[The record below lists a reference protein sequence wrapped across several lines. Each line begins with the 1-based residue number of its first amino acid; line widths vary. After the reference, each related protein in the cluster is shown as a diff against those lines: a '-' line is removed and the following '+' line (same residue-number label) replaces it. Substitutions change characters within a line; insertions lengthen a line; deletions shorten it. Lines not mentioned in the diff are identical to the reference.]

1 MAEHQLPKLTVRVRF
16 PSSAPENSTGA
27 SPHPRIRSRVPG
39 TRTAKVSIWD
49 TFAHTPGNISNDD
62 SGDVA
67 NDHYHRYAH
76 DVAMMKSTGV
86 NAYRFSIS
94 WPRIFPEGQASPIA
108 KDSTS
113 TADSWTRYGGRH
125 RAFRHALPLG
135 SSPGAPGPGSTAG
148 SRPTPR
154 RRSASTRAIWPSGSA
169 TASSTSS
176 RSTKGDPGEGRERHQ
191 GRVGNFSCGCVG
203 RLISVATDTPLRS
216 HVDRV
221 QLRWT
226 GSLGHARSTQDP
238 PRARSARLHA

>member
-67 NDHYHRYAH
+67 NDHYHRYAE
-76 DVAMMKSTGV
+76 DVALMKSTGV

-176 RSTKGDPGEGRERHQ
+176 RST
-191 GRVGNFSCGCVG
+191 S
-203 RLISVATDTPLRS
+203 S
-216 HVDRV
+216 
-221 QLRWT
+221 
-226 GSLGHARSTQDP
+226 ARSRLRPSGHGSRRWRWPDVPRIARTGACAFGCRAEP
-238 PRARSARLHA
+238 GAGPRRARARPRD